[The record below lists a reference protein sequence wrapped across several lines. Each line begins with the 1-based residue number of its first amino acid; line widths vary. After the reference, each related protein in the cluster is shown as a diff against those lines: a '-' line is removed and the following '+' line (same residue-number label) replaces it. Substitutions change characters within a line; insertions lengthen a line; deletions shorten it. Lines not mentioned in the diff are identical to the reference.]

1 VSGDVGGD
9 VSMPSGAMIM
19 RAGLATG
26 VSDFIWAC
34 VLSVLVYGST
44 FAKLWQGVAS
54 VPIGKTA
61 MEGGTPMVLAGIAL
75 HFVVAFTWSAVLVA
89 IVKFSPFVREAIT
102 SMGGAVCVA
111 LVYGPFIWVAM
122 SLAVVPALAHRD
134 VPVNTRWW
142 IQLAGH
148 FLFVGLPI
156 VMAMRTLLPD
166 AASRL
171 ADS

>member
-1 VSGDVGGD
+1 
-9 VSMPSGAMIM
+9 MPSGAMIL

-26 VSDFIWAC
+26 VSDFIWAY

-54 VPIGKTA
+54 VPIGNTA
-61 MEGGTPMVLAGIAL
+61 LHGGAPMVLAGIAL
-75 HFVVAFTWSAVLVA
+75 HFAVAFTWTAVLVA
-89 IVKFSPFVREAIT
+89 LMKFLPFVRDAMA
-102 SMGGAVCVA
+102 SMGGAIGVA
-111 LVYGPFIWVAM
+111 LVYGPCIWVAM

-148 FLFVGLPI
+148 ALFVGLPM
-156 VMAMRTLLPD
+156 VMAIRTVLPT
-166 AASRL
+166 AIGE
-171 ADS
+171 